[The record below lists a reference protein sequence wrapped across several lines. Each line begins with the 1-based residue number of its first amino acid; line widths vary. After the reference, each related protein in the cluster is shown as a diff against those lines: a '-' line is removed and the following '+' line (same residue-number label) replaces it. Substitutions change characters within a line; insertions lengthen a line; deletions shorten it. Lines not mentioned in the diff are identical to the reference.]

1 MEKRIL
7 EIINIMISYGMLDK
21 SRLLDKEYVVNRI
34 KLYLEAKHFVDTNFK
49 GFQIWLI
56 SKHIE

>member
-21 SRLLDKEYVVNRI
+21 SRLFDKEYIVNRI

-49 GFQIWLI
+49 GF
-56 SKHIE
+56 K